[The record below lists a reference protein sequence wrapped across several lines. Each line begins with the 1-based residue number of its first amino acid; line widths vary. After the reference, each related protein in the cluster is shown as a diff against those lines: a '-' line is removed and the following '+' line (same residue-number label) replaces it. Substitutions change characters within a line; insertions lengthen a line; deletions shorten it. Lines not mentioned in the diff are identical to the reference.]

1 MKTLKNVFQLVV
13 QCEKKATTPCKITR
27 GSAVTDG
34 RYAYITPQ
42 NSKKVYK
49 LDITQPEKWKELPE
63 CPFRDS
69 GLAIVNGE
77 LTAVGGYEQSH
88 CTKKLVTLQKKKW
101 NKVYPPMKNAWSS
114 PAVVTTSDG
123 RYLIVIGWNS
133 GCQIAKVELF
143 QVTNQQ
149 WCVLRGIR
157 SRHII
162 TRPSVTLCG
171 DQMHVI
177 DASGK
182 GYSCSFEAL
191 LSSTDK
197 SWSKIW
203 TALPLLP
210 VTDSTVATLSG
221 KLLIF
226 GGKEATTPVKTIY
239 QLVEKMWV
247 EIGSM
252 VNRGSTC
259 LVVSSEENVL
269 VVTGPTARDVEEC
282 VLNKDKGC
290 EWQGELKAF
299 HYHVKTCSMKN
310 APQTKTE
317 NQQILQ
323 M

>member
-1 MKTLKNVFQLVV
+1 M
-13 QCEKKATTPCKITR
+13 
-27 GSAVTDG
+27 TDG

-42 NSKKVYK
+42 NSTKVYK
-49 LDITQPEKWKELPE
+49 LNLRQPERWKELPE

-88 CTKKLVTLQKKKW
+88 CTKKLVTLQKKTW

-114 PAVVTTSDG
+114 PAVITTSDG
-123 RYLIVIGWNS
+123 KYLIVIGWSN
-133 GCQIAKVELF
+133 GRQIAKVELF
-143 QVTNQQ
+143 QVTSQQ
-149 WCVLRGIR
+149 WCELRSIR

-162 TRPSVTLCG
+162 ARPSVTICG

-177 DASGK
+177 DASGN
-182 GYSCSFEAL
+182 GYSCSFQEL
-191 LSSTDK
+191 LSSSDK
-197 SWSKIW
+197 PQSKIW
-203 TALPLLP
+203 TALPRLP
-210 VTDSTVATLSG
+210 VTDSTVTTLSG

-239 QLVEKMWV
+239 QLVEKKWV

-252 VNRGSTC
+252 ANCGSTC
-259 LVVSSEENVL
+259 LVVSSEEKVL

-282 VLNKDKGC
+282 VLNKDIEC

-299 HYHVKTCSMKN
+299 NHHVKTCPMKN
-310 APQTKTE
+310 APQIKRE